1 MKTGSSQH
9 RDSNLELYRI
19 LLMFA
24 IIAHHYVVNSGLIP
38 ECISKEPTSGGSIF
52 LLLFGAWGKMG
63 INCFL
68 MITGYFMCQ
77 SHISLKKFLKLVFEI
92 EFYKIILFTVFLA
105 TGNAACNLR
114 SLRGLLPVPG
124 ITDGFASCFLVFFLF
139 IPFLNL
145 FIHSLSKRNYQLLL
159 GFLLFFYTLL
169 PSFIISIKFNYV
181 TWFSIIYLIAAYIR
195 LYPVP
200 LFDNRN
206 FWLASSIACFLAS
219 CASVLFFAFV
229 FKSSFYWFLADSNKI
244 LAVATAVSLFLL
256 FKNIK
261 LKYNPVINLLAQS
274 VFGVLLIHANSNAM
288 RQWLWIDTLQNTQ
301 IFDSPWLVFHALGSV
316 IGIYLICTAIDQARI
331 HLLEKPFLHHFG
343 DVIDRLQTKLMN
355 IGTTHA

>member
-1 MKTGSSQH
+1 MKAYTTQH

-19 LLMFA
+19 LLMLA
-24 IIAHHYVVNSGLIP
+24 IVSHHYVVNSGLVP
-38 ECISKEPTSGGSIF
+38 ECIDKEPTSGRSIF
-52 LLLFGAWGKMG
+52 LLLFGAWGKTG

-92 EFYKIILFTVFLA
+92 EFYKVILFTIFLA
-105 TGNAACNLR
+105 MGNAACSLR
-114 SLRGLLPVPG
+114 SLRGLLPVPT

-159 GFLLFFYTLL
+159 GFLFFFYTVL
-169 PSFIISIKFNYV
+169 PSFFISIKFNYV

-195 LYPVP
+195 LYPIP
-200 LFDNRN
+200 LFENRN
-206 FWLASSIACFLAS
+206 FWLVSSIACILAS

-229 FKSSFYWFLADSNKI
+229 FKERFYWFLADSNKI
-244 LAVATAVSLFLL
+244 LAVATAVSLFLF

-261 LKYNPVINLLAQS
+261 LKYNPIINTLASS
-274 VFGVLLIHANSNAM
+274 VFGVLLIHANSDAM
-288 RQWLWIDTLQNTQ
+288 RQWLWVDTLQNTQ
-301 IFDSPWLVFHALGSV
+301 FFDSPWLVLHAFGSV
-316 IGIYLICTAIDQARI
+316 IGIYLICTAIDQIRI
-331 HLLEKPFLHHFG
+331 HLLEKPFFNHFG
-343 DVIDRLQTKLMN
+343 DTIDRLQTKLMN